1 MREWR
6 LTAHQYDTKHQHW
19 CRHFTIDTIIGA
31 GARVSRSRSLTMCH
45 KNWLFIKFYGCLLFD
60 RWRIWLK
67 CCIDARRL
75 RAETKMCAIFF
86 AIDRFPINIMLSFKR
101 IMSSVWHCSHSLLS
115 LLRFDG
121 WCLAFTIIVVV
132 MFRLLSR
139 RACNLFW
146 IIICHLMDIRA
157 DDAWKPMEFTSF
169 QITAPKIWMILFS
182 RTNRL
187 KNWLSFIYF
196 FSKFN

>member
-1 MREWR
+1 MLVLDAYCLVLLHAPHIDATPHHTCLFCNWR
-6 LTAHQYDTKHQHW
+6 SLSILCENGDWQRINMTQSIN
-19 CRHFTIDTIIGA
+19 IDVDILPSTQSLER
-31 GARVSRSRSLTMCH
+31 GARATHTQTHTQGSRSRSLTMCH

-115 LLRFDG
+115 LLR
-121 WCLAFTIIVVV
+121 
-132 MFRLLSR
+132 
-139 RACNLFW
+139 
-146 IIICHLMDIRA
+146 LMVGV
-157 DDAWKPMEFTSF
+157 
-169 QITAPKIWMILFS
+169 
-182 RTNRL
+182 
-187 KNWLSFIYF
+187 
-196 FSKFN
+196 

>member
-1 MREWR
+1 MCVRVNAGAWCLLPSCCFMLPILTQRRTIHVYFVIEDHYLSYARMETDSASIWHKASTLMSTFCHRHNQWSGVHER
-6 LTAHQYDTKHQHW
+6 LTHKH
-19 CRHFTIDTIIGA
+19 TNT
-31 GARVSRSRSLTMCH
+31 VSRSRSLTMCH

-115 LLRFDG
+115 LLR
-121 WCLAFTIIVVV
+121 
-132 MFRLLSR
+132 
-139 RACNLFW
+139 
-146 IIICHLMDIRA
+146 LMVGV
-157 DDAWKPMEFTSF
+157 
-169 QITAPKIWMILFS
+169 
-182 RTNRL
+182 
-187 KNWLSFIYF
+187 
-196 FSKFN
+196 